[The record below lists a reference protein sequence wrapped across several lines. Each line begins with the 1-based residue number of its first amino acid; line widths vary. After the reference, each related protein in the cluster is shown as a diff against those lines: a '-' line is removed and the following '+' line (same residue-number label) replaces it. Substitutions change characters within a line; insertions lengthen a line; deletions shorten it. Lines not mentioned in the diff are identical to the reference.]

1 MAQVGFVNKENL
13 RIARENIG
21 LMTRFV
27 SDKISK
33 SQEDIILQFE
43 SGDKLPT
50 WAQIRQ
56 LAKLYN
62 ISEILFFSKNTISK
76 YKEIPDYRVGA
87 DSSEDEKVKKL
98 INLVISRQKW
108 LENKLKEDGF
118 KQNNLQGSGKNL
130 SSPNELAKFIYEK
143 LEISIEEIKKFSG
156 MDGSKKTLKYLIQK
170 AEDKGIF
177 VGKTIHYHN
186 IKVKNLRGV
195 FISNPFCPFI
205 ILNRKD
211 ALAGQIFSF
220 IHELSHLFRK
230 SEAISNSLNFRNQDN
245 PANNEEVFCN
255 RVAVEFLLPKEELQ
269 QNIYSEADL
278 ENICS
283 TYKVS
288 KLTTFYRLKEMRKL
302 GHADLD
308 SLEEKIKAETER
320 NLILKAEADKKKEGG
335 NYTNSMRDS
344 NGSLFNN
351 YVVRLYSDN
360 EIGPVEA
367 SNLLRFSPEN
377 A

>member
-1 MAQVGFVNKENL
+1 MSQVGFVNKQNL
-13 RIARENIG
+13 KIARENIG
-21 LMTRFV
+21 LTTRIV

-33 SQEDIILQFE
+33 SKEDIILQFE

-56 LAKLYN
+56 LSKLYN

-87 DSSEDEKVKKL
+87 DSAEDEKVKKL

-118 KQNNLQGSGKNL
+118 KQNNLQGAGKNV
-130 SSPNELAKFIYEK
+130 SSPDKLASFICDR
-143 LEISIEEIKKFSG
+143 LEISTQDIKGISG
-156 MDGSKKTLKYLIQK
+156 IDGSKKTLKYLIQK
-170 AEDKGIF
+170 AENKGIF

-211 ALAGQIFSF
+211 SRAGQIFSF
-220 IHELSHLFRK
+220 IHELAHLFRK
-230 SEAISNSLNFRNQDN
+230 SEAISNSLNFRNQGN
-245 PANNEEVFCN
+245 PANSEEVFCN
-255 RVAVEFLLPKEELQ
+255 RVAVELLLPKEELQ
-269 QNIYSEADL
+269 QNSYSESDL
-278 ENICS
+278 ENICT

-288 KLTTFYRLKEMRKL
+288 KLTAFYRLKEMKKL
-302 GHADLD
+302 GYQNLD

-320 NLILKAEADKKKEGG
+320 NLLLKAEADKKKEGG